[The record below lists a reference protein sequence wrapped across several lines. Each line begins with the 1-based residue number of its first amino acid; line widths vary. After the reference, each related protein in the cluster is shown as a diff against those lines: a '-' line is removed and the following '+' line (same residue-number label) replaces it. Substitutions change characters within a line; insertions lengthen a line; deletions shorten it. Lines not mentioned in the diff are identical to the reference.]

1 MGCPPHRQRSRP
13 SRYLIVRWTIIINHI
28 TILNIYVR
36 ICLRVHV
43 AWGHRGQTLL
53 LSSSHSVR
61 FLLRL
66 PRRELLASVAKE
78 PRRGP
83 DDGRGA
89 GAGASVSAFAA
100 RSIRWYDF
108 QRRRGGLPVAR
119 PIVVVRPLC
128 VRPAAPSSS
137 SVLCPS
143 APSFVIRPLSVRPPF
158 ASCRPLVVARPLS
171 IRPNHY
177 SHEVA

>member
-1 MGCPPHRQRSRP
+1 M
-13 SRYLIVRWTIIINHI
+13 
-28 TILNIYVR
+28 NIYVR

-53 LSSSHSVR
+53 LTSSHSVR

-143 APSFVIRPLSVRPPF
+143 APSFVIRPLSVRPP
-158 ASCRPLVVARPLS
+158 PLHPVVRWSSPAPCPSVRIITLMTSRS
-171 IRPNHY
+171 IRGMV
-177 SHEVA
+177 S